1 MIPVYRA
8 DGEVAYT
15 VTDKQLLRL
24 QRGDRVRI
32 DKHKNGKVRRA
43 TLLLRPGDSQP
54 FTLGAYGTRYSFL
67 QRLESGAG
75 VWTLKPSSA
84 VGGGMV
90 WANSCYEY

>member
-1 MIPVYRA
+1 MISVYRP
-8 DGEVAYT
+8 DGEKVGA
-15 VTDKQLLRL
+15 VKPSQLKRMVES
-24 QRGDRVRI
+24 DRVRVEYYAS
-32 DKHKNGKVRRA
+32 GKTKRA
-43 TLLLRPGDSQP
+43 ILRLRPGDPQP